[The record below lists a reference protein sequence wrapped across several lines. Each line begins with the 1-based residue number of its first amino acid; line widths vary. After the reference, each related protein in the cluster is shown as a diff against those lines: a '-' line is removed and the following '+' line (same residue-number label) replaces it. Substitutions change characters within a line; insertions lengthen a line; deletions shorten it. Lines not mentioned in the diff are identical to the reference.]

1 MNTSSG
7 PGAGELR
14 PNGEEAA
21 EVATE
26 KNSVRVPIPL
36 IGTVKLPPPE
46 QLAFVAGIAALAAL
60 EVIEWPVG
68 VALAV
73 GHVLATS
80 SHNKVIQD
88 FGKALEEV

>member
-68 VALAV
+68 LALAV

>member
-1 MNTSSG
+1 MSTSSG

-26 KNSVRVPIPL
+26 RNSVCVPVPL
-36 IGTVKLPPPE
+36 IGTVRLPPPQ
-46 QLAFVAGIAALAAL
+46 QLAYVAGIAALAAF

-68 VALAV
+68 LALAA

-80 SHNKVIQD
+80 SHNKVVQD
-88 FGKALEEV
+88 FGKALEVV

>member
-7 PGAGELR
+7 PDAGELR
-14 PNGEEAA
+14 PNGQEAA

-68 VALAV
+68 LALAV

>member
-7 PGAGELR
+7 PDAGELR
-14 PNGEEAA
+14 PNGQEAA
-21 EVATE
+21 ERATTE
-26 KNSVRVPIPL
+26 NSVCVSVPL

-46 QLAFVAGIAALAAL
+46 QLAFVGGIAALIAL

-68 VALAV
+68 LALAA
-73 GHVLATS
+73 GHVLATK